1 MTDLNKN
8 KNVSGRTRKE
18 GVNLVPVEFLPKMPD
33 LIKAPFSEVEEWVG
47 KLRLVEEE
55 RKELLEVIDNLRRF

>member
-8 KNVSGRTRKE
+8 KNVSGRVRKE
-18 GVNLVPVEFLPKMPD
+18 GVNLVPVEFLSKMPD
-33 LIKAPFSEVEEWVG
+33 LIKAPFSEVEDWVG

-55 RKELLEVIDNLRRF
+55 KKELLEVIDNLRRF

>member
-18 GVNLVPVEFLPKMPD
+18 GVNLVSVEFLSKMPD
-33 LIKAPFSEVEEWVG
+33 LIKAPFSEVEDWVG

-55 RKELLEVIDNLRRF
+55 KKELLEIIDNLRRF